1 MNCYQWLH
9 NFSLTGMS
17 ITADIV
23 YEEPNPNPELPPIS
37 VAITGTQ
44 TYPDVGP
51 PYTRRGMRCGVGYD
65 SFYARRASHISYSRF
80 LLQTFIQANEFYPL
94 VVTADET
101 PQGNAG
107 VFESGFASFPIF
119 ISGLFKPWKPEDPAF
134 VCADGIW
141 RKSTNVTKG
150 LVRILAEDG
159 TLLAVGYFDRIE
171 PGAQITYYR
180 PDDFE
185 TSVGTGTLNYTLT

>member
-17 ITADIV
+17 ITADIA
-23 YEEPNPNPELPPIS
+23 YEEPNSDPELPPIS
-37 VAITGTQ
+37 VTISGTQ

-65 SFYARRASHISYSRF
+65 SFYARRFSHLGYQRF
-80 LLQTFIQANEFYPL
+80 QLITNIQATEFYPL
-94 VVTADET
+94 VITIPDSPDGHAGIFETSLDTA
-101 PQGNAG
+101 
-107 VFESGFASFPIF
+107 PIF
-119 ISGLFKPWKPEDPAF
+119 ISGLFKPWNPEDPAF